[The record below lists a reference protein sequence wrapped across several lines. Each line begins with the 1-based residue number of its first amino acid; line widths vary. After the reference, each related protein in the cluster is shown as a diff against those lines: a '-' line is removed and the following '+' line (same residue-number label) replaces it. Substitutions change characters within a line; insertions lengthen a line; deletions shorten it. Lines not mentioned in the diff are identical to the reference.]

1 MENASEFQN
10 EMFGKLFKE
19 IKKRPVFV
27 RSEALFMLKLDDEN
41 FIILFNDPDNE
52 IVGDEED
59 INLCY
64 DRAKHLG
71 LKI

>member
-19 IKKRPVFV
+19 IKKRPTLS
-27 RSEALFMLKLDDEN
+27 RSDALSMLKLNNEN
-41 FIILFNDPDNE
+41 FTMLFNDPENE
-52 IVGDEED
+52 IVGDDED

-71 LKI
+71 LNI

>member
-19 IKKRPVFV
+19 IKKRPVSV
-27 RSEALFMLKLDDEN
+27 RSDALTMLTLDDEN
-41 FIILFNDPDNE
+41 FTMLFNDPDNE
-52 IVGDEED
+52 IVGDDED
-59 INLCY
+59 IDLCN
-64 DRAKHLG
+64 DRARHLG